1 MISDALTPDL
11 LRAYVSVCR
20 LGSLSRAAEQAGR
33 AQSALSMQMRRLEDL
48 LGKRLLRRT
57 GRGVVPTA
65 EGEVFLTYATRM
77 LLLGEEAVARLGECN
92 TGDPVRIGL
101 AEEIAI
107 GTLPEA
113 LGRLRRARPDLA
125 LDIVVDHSIAI
136 ADRWQDGDL
145 DLAIATCSSF
155 AGDAAETWDVELL
168 WVGAIDSDPDPT
180 RPLDI
185 IAYAE
190 PCFWRRRMV
199 EALAECERDYRVT
212 LTSQSIAAIQAGVEN
227 GLGIALMMDEC
238 VRPDTMRVFSASAT
252 VPAPLTVQYGL
263 YTRDRSTSAAEVA
276 LAHFRDSLQGTGFSG
291 RRIHPKAAYGDPP
304 LKMQAG
310 LR

>member
-92 TGDPVRIGL
+92 TGDPLRIGL

-136 ADRWQDGDL
+136 ADRWRDGDL

-155 AGDAAETWDVELL
+155 AGDAAKTWDVELL
-168 WVGAIDSDPDPT
+168 WVGAIDSDPDPK

-212 LTSQSIAAIQAGVEN
+212 LTSQSIAAIRAGVAN
-227 GLGIALMMDEC
+227 GLGVALMTAEC
-238 VRPDTMRVFSASAT
+238 VLPDTMRVFCPSET
-252 VPAPLTVQYGL
+252 IPAPLIVQYGL
-263 YTRDRSTSAAEVA
+263 YAHDRPSAAA
-276 LAHFRDSLQGTGFSG
+276 
-291 RRIHPKAAYGDPP
+291 KAAIDHF
-304 LKMQAG
+304 LAS
-310 LR
+310 LRSPNFGARPSRF

>member
-57 GRGVVPTA
+57 GRGVVPTV
-65 EGEVFLTYATRM
+65 EGEVFLSYATRM
-77 LLLGEEAVARLGECN
+77 LHLGEEAVARLGECRA
-92 TGDPVRIGL
+92 GDPVRIGL

-113 LGRLRRARPDLA
+113 LGRLRRAHPELP
-125 LDIVVDHSIAI
+125 LDVVVDHSIAI
-136 ADRWQDGDL
+136 ADRWRDGDL

-168 WVGAIDSDPDPT
+168 WVGAIDSDPDST
-180 RPLDI
+180 RPLEI

-199 EALAECERDYRVT
+199 EALAECQRDYRVT
-212 LTSQSIAAIQAGVEN
+212 LTSQSIAAIRSGVEN

-238 VRPDTMRVFSASAT
+238 FRSETMRVLPVSAGL
-252 VPAPLTVQYGL
+252 PAPLVVQYGL
-263 YTRDRSTSAAEVA
+263 YVRDRTHAATA
-276 LAHFRDSLQGTGFSG
+276 AAMDHFLASLRGSNFTA
-291 RRIHPKAAYGDPP
+291 RRAHA
-304 LKMQAG
+304 
-310 LR
+310 